1 MSKRRKPS
9 YISLLLACDRV
20 YPASGMASLLIKTA
34 DELGAGDLEE
44 RWRTRRAARESA
56 VSRRVLQLFVDRGG
70 LLPVED
76 VVASF
81 PDVPAVSVRQ
91 VLIAL
96 DEDDL
101 IRIQDGCIDMAYPF
115 SALPTPWM
123 VRLPGGQ

>member
-1 MSKRRKPS
+1 
-9 YISLLLACDRV
+9 
-20 YPASGMASLLIKTA
+20 MASLLIKTA

-81 PDVPAVSVRQ
+81 PDVPAVSVR
-91 VLIAL
+91 
-96 DEDDL
+96 
-101 IRIQDGCIDMAYPF
+101 
-115 SALPTPWM
+115 
-123 VRLPGGQ
+123 